1 MSQAKNMLDE
11 FASMGKQLSAK
22 FNLKDL
28 HDTPSGYDEG
38 KILQST
44 ATGLEWVDMPAG
56 GGGSAGGDCDGGAG
70 SKTLV
75 KESNNFYTN
84 LPDAILAFDDIDD
97 ERVLY
102 LTHYGEHH
110 DAITYQNNTASR
122 NYTLRF
128 NHLTPSGELTSNSQ
142 NTRALYDSL
151 SGYVANDRA
160 IYFGGNC
167 TLEQPID
174 LSDTNLQFQAE
185 TTPVNFIHKELGG
198 NVTSDQ
204 QITDF
209 NFANLVTGKTYKLNS
224 TLSFH
229 STSDTSLVQ
238 ADFYNG
244 TKKLVSVYN
253 EGRSSS
259 QSTSMMFIAEQDSLS
274 VHGVDLSSSDY
285 IRGGNNGISF
295 VQLELPNSVIVTID
309 QETISPD
316 PDPASGVFAI
326 SEINT
331 RSSFIDNS
339 GTAIQFSDLG
349 SFQDAPFEIS
359 EINTRTA
366 IQNTGSED
374 FGSNFPEF
382 SVTQISEIHI
392 NTFIG
397 NTGSSSA
404 SNLIN
409 PTDRLTGI

>member
-1 MSQAKNMLDE
+1 MSDSTKSMLSGIYE
-11 FASMGKQLSAK
+11 MGKSVREYIDQ
-22 FNLKDL
+22 N
-28 HDTPSGYDEG
+28 
-38 KILQST
+38 
-44 ATGLEWVDMPAG
+44 AG

-75 KESNNFYTN
+75 KESNNFYTD
-84 LPDAILAFDDIDD
+84 LPDAILAFDERQDI

-102 LTHYGEHH
+102 LTHYGEHV
-110 DAITYQNNTASR
+110 DEITYHNNDRS
-122 NYTLRF
+122 YDYVLKF
-128 NHLTPSGELTSNSQ
+128 NHLTSSGEVVAGSTNI
-142 NTRALYDSL
+142 RELYGSL
-151 SGYVANDRA
+151 SGYIANDRA
-160 IYFGGNC
+160 VYFGGNC
-167 TLEQPID
+167 TLDQPID
-174 LSDTNLQFQAE
+174 LSDTNLEFEAE

-209 NFANLVTGKTYKLNS
+209 NFVNLATGKTYKLNS

-259 QSTSMMFIAEQDSLS
+259 KSTSMMFIAEQDSLS

-295 VQLELPNSVIVTID
+295 VQLELPTSVIITID

-326 SEINT
+326 SEIAT

-349 SFQDAPFEIS
+349 SFQDAPFKIS
-359 EINTRTA
+359 EINIRTA
-366 IQNTGSED
+366 IQNTGSQN
-374 FGSNFPEF
+374 FGSDFPEF

-397 NTGSSSA
+397 NTGSSSD
-404 SNLIN
+404 STLVS
-409 PTDRLTGI
+409 PTDRLTGIL